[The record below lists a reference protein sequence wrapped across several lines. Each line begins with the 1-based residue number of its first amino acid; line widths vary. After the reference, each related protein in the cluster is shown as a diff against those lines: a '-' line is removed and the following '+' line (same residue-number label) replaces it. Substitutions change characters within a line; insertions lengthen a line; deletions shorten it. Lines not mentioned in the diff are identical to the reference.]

1 LFKFSSLSRR
11 DTAVRVR
18 QTPRSAGD
26 TEGWMLHLKLGPGRV
41 AIVCAV
47 AALAPGCTPDHV
59 AKNAAALTE
68 AARARAAAP
77 PPRLAA
83 APGTPPPAGAQLAE
97 QQNAERPFAGAPI
110 EAMRPFVLK
119 ADAADRARAVQC
131 LTQAVYYEAAREP
144 LKGQEAVAQ
153 VVLNRVRHP
162 AYPKSVCGVVYQGAA
177 KATGC
182 QFTFTCDGS
191 LRWRPQPALWARAE
205 DVARRA
211 LAGFVDADVGSATHY
226 HAVYVA
232 PYWAPTLTKMT
243 QVGQQIFYR
252 WPGGWGEPGAFV
264 GRYAGHEAQLTPAV
278 LRSGDARTPEGAP
291 PAPAL
296 REVTLTVGGGVA
308 RAYKVADAAAPG
320 GARTR
325 MAGVLQPSRRRA
337 TPEEIQRINDG
348 VAQAAKRL
356 EAQTAPAGGI
366 G

>member
-1 LFKFSSLSRR
+1 MPHPKF
-11 DTAVRVR
+11 A
-18 QTPRSAGD
+18 A
-26 TEGWMLHLKLGPGRV
+26 GRV
-41 AIVCAV
+41 AMLCAA

-59 AKNAAALTE
+59 AKSAAALAD
-68 AARARAAAP
+68 AARAQVAAPEPPLASPMPPIAAA
-77 PPRLAA
+77 
-83 APGTPPPAGAQLAE
+83 QFAE
-97 QQNAERPFAGAPI
+97 QQNAERAFASAPI

-119 ADAADRARAVQC
+119 AGVADRTRAVQC

-191 LRWRPQPALWARAE
+191 LRWRPEPALWARSEA
-205 DVARRA
+205 VARRA

-252 WPGGWGEPGAFV
+252 WPGAWGEPGAFV

-278 LRSGDARTPEGAP
+278 LQSGDARTPEGAA

-296 REVTLTVGGGVA
+296 RQVTLTVGGGA
-308 RAYKVADAAAPG
+308 RAYKVADPAAPG
-320 GARTR
+320 GTRTR
-325 MAGVLQPSRRRA
+325 VAGVLQPARRRA
-337 TPEEIQRINDG
+337 TPEEIQRINDSIG
-348 VAQAAKRL
+348 EAEKRL
-356 EAQTAPAGGI
+356 DAGSARSVADAAAAAGTD
-366 G
+366 GAS